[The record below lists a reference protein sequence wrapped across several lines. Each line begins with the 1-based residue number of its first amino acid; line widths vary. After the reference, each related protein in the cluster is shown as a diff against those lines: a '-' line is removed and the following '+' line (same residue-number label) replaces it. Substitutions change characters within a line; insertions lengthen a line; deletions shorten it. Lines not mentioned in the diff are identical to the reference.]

1 MKNLIT
7 ILFLLPLL
15 IFGQYPVTD
24 KQMVFQEQFT
34 SEYDLIKNGGTSTD
48 ITYAYGQATYN
59 GTTSKA
65 NYNLNL
71 NGVYSVRIRCNPTSF
86 TATRYLFDARGTND
100 DGVGRVRLASSTGF
114 IVTTS
119 GTTYVNGAATTSTTA
134 GVNNEIVI
142 TGITLS
148 QGTGA
153 NKTLI
158 GSEKGGVS
166 EFLGTFDLVEI
177 YEGTLTPSQVENMF
191 LGRTLIPFP
200 QQVNE
205 QSLQLLSKV
214 ESSQGVIYDVMGNTI
229 VNTNVET
236 IDIGQTSV
244 QGYNGYNS
252 QLNLGATIADAID
265 KTVITWFYQVHS
277 GEFGWSRIMSNG
289 KFELLCDNLSDTQLT
304 TSLIVTSDGTG
315 TEKYSAAN
323 SITYSEWNYVATT
336 ITSAGIT
343 NIYVGDLDN
352 APTLSGTANET
363 SGTPNTGTTNLI
375 IGNRDA
381 GDRTVYGGI
390 YEPQVYS
397 GLMTLQQIT
406 NIWSESKQY
415 LK

>member
-59 GTTSKA
+59 GTSSKA

-100 DGVGRVRLASSTGF
+100 DGVGRVRASSPNGV

-119 GTTYVNGAATTSTTA
+119 GTVYVNGAATTSTTA

-166 EFLGTFDLVEI
+166 EFLGTIDLLEI
-177 YEGTLTPSQVENMF
+177 YSGTLTPSQVSNLYE
-191 LGRTLIPFP
+191 GKTLIPLP
-200 QQVNE
+200 DMVQDNN
-205 QSLQLLSKV
+205 LQLLSKV
-214 ESSQGVIYDVMGNTI
+214 TSNSVIQDLYNTI

-236 IDIGQTSV
+236 IDIGQTEVMGFNSV
-244 QGYNGYNS
+244 DSKLDLGVLDNTGNITTCGWIYANS
-252 QLNLGATIADAID
+252 MGEGNAGHIYSDYTSYGLYIAASKLKLTRDGAGHTAESASIID
-265 KTVITWFYQVHS
+265 LREWLFY
-277 GEFGWSRIMSNG
+277 
-289 KFELLCDNLSDTQLT
+289 CT
-304 TSLIVTSDGTG
+304 TSTG
-315 TEKYSAAN
+315 
-323 SITYSEWNYVATT
+323 
-336 ITSAGIT
+336 AGVT
-343 NIYVGDLDN
+343 NIYIGTIDT
-352 APTLSGTANET
+352 APLLSGSADQVG
-363 SGTPNTGTTNLI
+363 GTPFISTSHST
-375 IGNRDA
+375 IGNRSIN
-381 GDRTVYGGI
+381 DRTWDGYINKPTIVSGI
-390 YEPQVYS
+390 
-397 GLMTLQQIT
+397 MTLQQIT
-406 NIWSESKQY
+406 QIWSESKPK
-415 LK
+415 LT

>member
-1 MKNLIT
+1 MKRLIYT

-100 DGVGRVRLASSTGF
+100 DGVGRVRASSPNGV

-119 GTTYVNGAATTSTTA
+119 GTVYVNGAATTSTTA

-166 EFLGTFDLVEI
+166 EFLGTIDLLEV
-177 YEGTLTPSQVENMF
+177 YSGTLTPSQVENMF

-236 IDIGQTSV
+236 IDIGQTEV
-244 QGYNGYNS
+244 QSYLGNGHLVLGNIGTINT
-252 QLNLGATIADAID
+252 LNFILYYDGTDQSGVID
-265 KTVITWFYQVHS
+265 LDGGTNTVEHS
-277 GEFGWSRIMSNG
+277 GGTLAYWGDDAYINGVNTNTLTYGWNYITIIDNTGQAASAYRIG
-289 KFELLCDNLSDTQLT
+289 Y
-304 TSLIVTSDGTG
+304 DGTDYYTGYLG
-315 TEKYSAAN
+315 T
-323 SITYSEWNYVATT
+323 I
-336 ITSAGIT
+336 
-343 NIYVGDLDN
+343 
-352 APTLSGTANET
+352 
-363 SGTPNTGTTNLI
+363 
-375 IGNRDA
+375 
-381 GDRTVYGGI
+381 
-390 YEPQVYS
+390 EPYS
-397 GLMTLQQIT
+397 GVFTLTQHTQFWT
-406 NIWSESKQY
+406 YNKQY